1 MLNLRQLE
9 CFVTAADAGT
19 MTAAATR
26 LYVSQSAISLA
37 VGQLERSLGTQLF
50 IREKARGLRLTAA
63 GRRLLPEARSLLA
76 HAEDV
81 RTAGE
86 EAGVGLRGS
95 LTVGCF
101 RTAAPFVLPELLET
115 FASEQPDVAL
125 DFIEG
130 PSDELADALLEGRCE
145 IALLYDQGLR
155 PGIATELVRTMRP
168 YALMSPE
175 HPLAR
180 RASVAV
186 AEIAPH
192 PMIMLDVPPSKDYY
206 NDLFR
211 LAGVEPNVRHYA
223 SSYELVRALVGRDLG
238 WAPLLSRPQVDR
250 SYEGR
255 PLVQVPFDDEPLAN
269 QLVLAWPDGIR
280 LTRRARAFAELC
292 RRVVSDPPSSPA
304 AAARPGGSP
313 YRS

>member
-1 MLNLRQLE
+1 VLNLRQLE

-19 MTAAATR
+19 MTAASR
-26 LYVSQSAISLA
+26 KLYVSQSAISLA

-50 IREKARGLRLTAA
+50 LREKARGLRLTPA

-81 RTAGE
+81 RAVGE
-86 EAGVGLRGS
+86 EEGNALRGA

-115 FASEQPDVAL
+115 FAVEQPDVAL

-145 IALLYDQGLR
+145 IALLYAQDLR
-155 PGIATELVRTMRP
+155 RGIATEPVRTLTP
-168 YALMSPE
+168 YALMAPG
-175 HPLAR
+175 HPLAGR
-180 RASVAV
+180 SSVGLD
-186 AEIAPH
+186 ELAPH

-206 NDLFR
+206 KDMYR
-211 LAGVEPNVRHYA
+211 AAGVEPNVRHYA

-238 WAPLLSRPQVDR
+238 DAPLLSRPRGDR

-255 PLVQVPFDDEPLAN
+255 KLVQVDIHGDPLTN
-269 QLVLAWPDGIR
+269 QLVLAWPAGVR
-280 LTRRARAFAELC
+280 LTRRARAFGDLC
-292 RRVVSDPPSSPA
+292 RRVVPA
-304 AAARPGGSP
+304 AG
-313 YRS
+313 

>member
-19 MTAAATR
+19 MTAAASR

-63 GRRLLPEARSLLA
+63 GARLLPEARSLLA

-86 EAGVGLRGS
+86 EAGAGLRGS

-115 FASEQPDVAL
+115 FAIEQPEVAL

-145 IALLYDQGLR
+145 IALLYDQSLR
-155 PGIATELVRTMRP
+155 PGIATEVVRTMRP

-211 LAGVEPNVRHYA
+211 LAGVEANVRHHA
-223 SSYELVRALVGRDLG
+223 SSYELVRALVGRNLG
-238 WAPLLSRPQVDR
+238 WAPLLSRPHVDR

-280 LTRRARAFAELC
+280 LTRRARTFADLC
-292 RRVVSDPPSSPA
+292 RRVVSEPPPSLA